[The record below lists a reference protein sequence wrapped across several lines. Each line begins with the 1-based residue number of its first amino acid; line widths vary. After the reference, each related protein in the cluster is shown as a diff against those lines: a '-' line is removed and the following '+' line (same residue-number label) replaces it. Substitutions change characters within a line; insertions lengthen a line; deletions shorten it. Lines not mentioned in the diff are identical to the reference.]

1 MWDKFVKREFIALW
15 SQLPSKDKQAVT
27 QAMEALAVDPPHY
40 EPTPVRL
47 MNGDFLIVTLHYW
60 IQYRLDDQQRRVI
73 FIKLLI
79 D

>member
-15 SQLPSKDKQAVT
+15 SQLPSNDKQAVT
-27 QAMEALAVDPPHY
+27 KAMEALSEDPPHY

-47 MNGDFLIVTLHYW
+47 MNGDFLIVALHYW

>member
-27 QAMEALAVDPPHY
+27 QAMEALAVDPLNY

-47 MNGDFLIVTLHYW
+47 MNDDFLIVTLHYW